1 MSFFG
6 TTFAK
11 FNPIRDG
18 LYKLFIDYYGDANF
32 TKLEHDSEFSTYYC
46 KISCG
51 LINVHKYLI
60 IKVKADFFT
69 LNTVKKLSELQWES
83 FQTRLLEQNY
93 RLPIHVY
100 TENKRN
106 ELMNYI
112 ITLTE
117 RGENAYLYETS
128 YTTTLSQSDSNNQ
141 IESVPINVLLLPK
154 GKTGFDYQQKGT
166 LLVALNTFH
175 TVVIWK

>member
-51 LINVHKYLI
+51 LINIHKYLI
-60 IKVKADFFT
+60 VKVKADLYT
-69 LNTVKKLSELQWES
+69 INAVKKLSELQWES

-93 RLPIHVY
+93 RLPIHIY

-106 ELMNYI
+106 DLMNYMI
-112 ITLTE
+112 SLTE

-128 YTTTLSQSDSNNQ
+128 FNGEQ
-141 IESVPINVLLLPK
+141 VPINVLLLPK

-175 TVVIWK
+175 TIVIWK